1 MDFNNLPKVK
11 YNKNLLKQD
20 KCLIDGEEQPL
31 FIGKIIKM
39 MREGTQPRILLLAD
53 PGMGKTWS
61 AGRLG
66 EKLHNEINALTGHFQ
81 PEQQI
86 IGDPL
91 DFSKKVR
98 TSNKKILC
106 VPDAD
111 SVFPSDEYHTEKN
124 KNNRHLIY
132 LSRRFSNILLYD
144 AHEMSR
150 CAKAIRT
157 NHNIRL
163 VAVGNGDTY
172 KFKVKRIQREN
183 DTQREEI
190 EEKNLGFWSPD
201 KPSEDTRERIEQ
213 LDEKEKE
220 EKIIASEDKIKMK
233 RKKEEMKQQAF
244 S

>member
-1 MDFNNLPKVK
+1 MDFKSLPKVK
-11 YNKNLLKQD
+11 YDRNMLQNNR
-20 KCLIDGEEQPL
+20 CLIDGEEYPL

-39 MREGTQPRILLLAD
+39 MSEGTQPRILILAD
-53 PGMGKTWS
+53 PGMGKTWG
-61 AGRLG
+61 AGRLA
-66 EKLHNEINALTGHFQ
+66 EILHNELDVLQGSFE
-81 PEQQI
+81 PSEQI

-91 DFSKKVR
+91 LYSQKVR
-98 TSNKKILC
+98 TDRQKIFC

-111 SVFPSDEYHTEKN
+111 SVFPSDEYHTAKN

-163 VAVGNGDTY
+163 VSVGSGSKY
-172 KFKVKRIQREN
+172 KFKVKKIKREN
-183 DTQREEI
+183 DSQKEKIEELDLGYWKPEKPSAMTQRRIESLDE
-190 EEKNLGFWSPD
+190 EEK
-201 KPSEDTRERIEQ
+201 
-213 LDEKEKE
+213 KEKLIE
-220 EKIIASEDKIKMK
+220 SEDKIKMK
-233 RKKEEMKQQAF
+233 RKKEDLKAQAF

>member
-1 MDFNNLPKVK
+1 MDFNSLPKVE
-11 YNKNLLKQD
+11 YDRNMLQNNR
-20 KCLIDGEEQPL
+20 CLIDGKEYPL

-39 MREGTQPRILLLAD
+39 MSEGTQPRILILAD
-53 PGMGKTWS
+53 PGMGKTWG
-61 AGRLG
+61 AGRLA
-66 EKLHNEINALTGHFQ
+66 EILHNELDVLQGSFK
-81 PEQQI
+81 PSEQI

-91 DFSKKVR
+91 LYSQKVR
-98 TSNKKILC
+98 TDRQKIFC

-111 SVFPSDEYHTEKN
+111 SVFPSDEYHTAKN

-163 VAVGNGDTY
+163 VSVGSGSKY
-172 KFKVKRIQREN
+172 KFKVKKIKREN
-183 DTQREEI
+183 DSQKEKIEELDLGYWKPEKPSTMTQR
-190 EEKNLGFWSPD
+190 
-201 KPSEDTRERIEQ
+201 RIEK
-213 LDEKEKE
+213 LDEQEKKQKLIE
-220 EKIIASEDKIKMK
+220 SEDKIKMK
-233 RKKEEMKQQAF
+233 RKKEDLKAQAF